1 MKLTFQM
8 PPIPNPRFI
17 NPNTFRAATRTTKAP
32 TSRAFLPQ
40 VTSQKPLNAR
50 AFHTPTALK
59 MPESLTS
66 QEVNSQTDP
75 SVSKQYDTTTP
86 KDQQFKDLY
95 DLIDQKK
102 ISILTTH
109 RPGVGLVGRSM
120 AIAKR
125 SGPDILY
132 LANAH
137 SRKFDD
143 LKSNKE
149 VQVTIQDTKSQDWIS
164 ISGTAT
170 TVANDDPRIKDLY
183 SPPVSAWF
191 GDLGDGV
198 HDGTWK
204 DPRMSLIEVKSKYI
218 VYWKKEVSSL
228 GFLKEVGVAAV
239 TGSVAQTGTHRE
251 LSEEDIAKERV

>member
-1 MKLTFQM
+1 M
-8 PPIPNPRFI
+8 PPIPNYRLVI
-17 NPNTFRAATRTTKAP
+17 VNTLRATSRTTKLPVFRPFSTSNTIHKAP
-32 TSRAFLPQ
+32 I
-40 VTSQKPLNAR
+40 AR
-50 AFHTPTALK
+50 TFHSIPSLK
-59 MPESLTS
+59 MPEALSA

-75 SVSKQYDTTTP
+75 SVSKQYDNDTP

-95 DLIDQKK
+95 ALIDQKN

-109 RPGVGLVGRSM
+109 RQGVGLVGRSM

-125 SGPDILY
+125 AGPDILY
-132 LANAH
+132 LANKH

-143 LKSNKE
+143 LESNKE

-170 TVANDDPRIKDLY
+170 TVSNDDPRIKELY
-183 SPPVSAWF
+183 SSPVSAWF
-191 GDLGDGV
+191 GDLKDGV

-239 TGSVAQTGTHRE
+239 TGSVAQTGMHRE